1 MSAPMR
7 TRRELSLS
15 QVVMVVAV
23 IVAAVLAVRV
33 IVPRV
38 LAILRTIMVVALA
51 RARLSGGHYAALQ
64 HSSV

>member
-1 MSAPMR
+1 
-7 TRRELSLS
+7 
-15 QVVMVVAV
+15 MVVAV

-38 LAILRTIMVVALA
+38 LAILRTVVVVALA
-51 RARLSGGHYAALQ
+51 RASLSGGHYAALQ

>member
-1 MSAPMR
+1 
-7 TRRELSLS
+7 
-15 QVVMVVAV
+15 MVVAV

-38 LAILRTIMVVALA
+38 LAILRMIVAVALA
-51 RARLSGGHYAALQ
+51 RAGLSRGHYAALQ